1 MKTDGMRYIDG
12 EMSGADRSAFEA
24 HMAGC
29 DACRREMRELGA
41 LERLTGMLTI
51 RDPMDDFRET
61 YWKGILRRIE
71 RRAGWLLLVLGAAMI
86 VGRELLLAAR
96 SFERVTFGNL
106 AAGALIAGGVLLLVS
121 VIRERVHQ
129 HRSDRYRDVIR

>member
-12 EMSGADRSAFEA
+12 EMSVADRSAFEA
-24 HMAGC
+24 HMADC

>member
-24 HMAGC
+24 HMADC